1 MEIIDQLSV
10 ALGFATL
17 AGINL
22 YLTAFVTGLAVRMN
36 WLVLSEQYGDLSI
49 LGSDVVLAVSGALL
63 VIEIMADKVPWVDS
77 LWDSFHTLIRPVG
90 GGLLAIST
98 LGTVDPQFQVII
110 GLVASGAT
118 LVSHGAKAGTRL
130 VINNSPEPVT
140 NATAS
145 AVEDAAVIG
154 GLVLMSA
161 SPKVMAVVC
170 VLFLAF
176 AIFTFPK
183 MFRRI
188 RGFYWLLYQNLVGG
202 DRTELS
208 HNLGADEDLALTDAV
223 PNPEILW
230 NAAVLSGKSKGLK
243 RMKPWLFGR
252 LVAVAGETPRL
263 FFIGR
268 RWRRHFC
275 LELSGDDLHVR
286 HEPGLL
292 SERIVIYDRGGSFL
306 AAFRMP
312 RSQGE
317 LAKRVILALRDFFAK
332 LPAKALAAKNA

>member
-154 GLVLMSA
+154 GLMLMHV
-161 SPKVMAVVC
+161 SPKVMAAVC

-176 AIFTFPK
+176 AIFAFPK

-188 RGFYWLLYQNLVGG
+188 RGFYWLLYQNLVGRRPHRAFPQPG
-202 DRTELS
+202 RRRRPGPGRRRAESRNSLERGRAERKIQ
-208 HNLGADEDLALTDAV
+208 GA
-223 PNPEILW
+223 
-230 NAAVLSGKSKGLK
+230 AAHET
-243 RMKPWLFGR
+243 
-252 LVAVAGETPRL
+252 VAVWPISCR
-263 FFIGR
+263 GR
-268 RWRRHFC
+268 RNSPA
-275 LELSGDDLHVR
+275 LLHR
-286 HEPGLL
+286 PPMAQTFLPGTQ
-292 SERIVIYDRGGSFL
+292 R
-306 AAFRMP
+306 
-312 RSQGE
+312 
-317 LAKRVILALRDFFAK
+317 
-332 LPAKALAAKNA
+332 